1 MKWKKWVQKKLL
13 MKSTKISKVIV
24 TQSHFRDVNTSLE
37 LLHLPIITFKKLEY
51 NREKLNKDYDW
62 VVITSKNTVKFFYN
76 ELKTLNAKH
85 IASIG
90 KTTTEAL
97 KDAGFHVDFEP
108 SDYTQEGF
116 KEEFDVQ
123 RDIRVLY
130 PASKDK
136 RSIMRN
142 YFIEKGADLTEIA
155 LYQPAPN
162 MESINQLKK
171 ELKNIDGL
179 TFSSPSGVHAFME
192 HFKKEDLE
200 HIKVVSIGHVTQ
212 KALMSYGIHTHIP
225 KEATLES
232 MITLI
237 EEEFQ
242 NEI

>member
-1 MKWKKWVQKKLL
+1 

-37 LLHLPIITFKKLEY
+37 LLHLPIITFKKLEF

-108 SDYTQEGF
+108 SGYTQEGF

-136 RSIMRN
+136 RSIMRD

-212 KALMSYGIHTHIP
+212 KALMSYGIQTQVP